1 MNCTTVT
8 FSKSNAVCPLFSA
21 NNTFHIFNNPNII
34 SFSPVDKQFS
44 GGLDKITF
52 RKYDCQ
58 DITPPVL
65 HDKYVHSLKEILVP
79 WLALFFF
86 GTVTQILV

>member
-79 WLALFFF
+79 WLALFSF

>member
-1 MNCTTVT
+1 MNRTTVT

-21 NNTFHIFNNPNII
+21 NNTFHIFNNPNVI

-44 GGLDKITF
+44 GGLNKITF

-58 DITPPVL
+58 GITLPVL
-65 HDKYVHSLKEILVP
+65 HEKYVHSLKEILLP
-79 WLALFFF
+79 WLALLSF

>member
-65 HDKYVHSLKEILVP
+65 HDKYIHSLKEILVP
-79 WLALFFF
+79 WLALFSF